1 MADGKF
7 SENIPY
13 VREPGLLEEKKDAM
27 TGVHS
32 RQYVKLSILSCEGV

>member
-1 MADGKF
+1 MADGMF
-7 SENIPY
+7 SESILF

-32 RQYVKLSILSCEGV
+32 RQYVKLSILSCKGI